1 MPDAGISI
9 NRVLRRLAA
18 CVLMLG
24 SAAPASAQLANCT
37 PDDFSSVPIRFDVAF
52 ATEIQP
58 IFQARCANCH
68 ISNSSGGLSLAPAG
82 ALSNLV
88 NVPSVNAN
96 AGMPRVTPGNPLQSF
111 LFRKVNCTNLNAIAG
126 TPFGLRMPRN
136 ATTITLAQQALLFD
150 WIAAGALAAPGTPE
164 IISRLGFETGR

>member
-1 MPDAGISI
+1 MPDAGNSI
-9 NRVLRRLAA
+9 DRALRRLAA
-18 CVLMLG
+18 CVLLLG
-24 SAAPASAQLANCT
+24 IAGPASAQLANCT

-68 ISNSSGGLSLAPAG
+68 INNSSGGLSLAAAS
-82 ALSNLV
+82 ALANLV
-88 NVPSVNAN
+88 NAPSTNSN

-111 LFRKVNCTNLNAIAG
+111 LFRKLNCTNLNTIAG

-136 ATTITLAQQALLFD
+136 TTPITPAQQALLFD